1 MNQIARARQ
10 LAGLTARELATLAG
24 TSHST
29 LIAYEQGHKV
39 PRSDTRDRIL
49 RAAGWVVDAPAV
61 RRIRHDARGT
71 PRGVELVDVL
81 DLADA
86 QLRAPGRAELVA
98 GIGRTLDAPIFPK
111 RLAP

>member
-10 LAGLTARELATLAG
+10 LAGLTARELAALAG

-49 RAAGWVVDAPAV
+49 RAAGWVVDAPGPHRP
-61 RRIRHDARGT
+61 RRRVVTDFGQRVS
-71 PRGVELVDVL
+71 VELQDLLSVVEVL
-81 DLADA
+81 PS
-86 QLRAPGRAELVA
+86 RPKP
-98 GIGRTLDAPIFPK
+98 TLDAPVFPE
-111 RLAP
+111 RVGP